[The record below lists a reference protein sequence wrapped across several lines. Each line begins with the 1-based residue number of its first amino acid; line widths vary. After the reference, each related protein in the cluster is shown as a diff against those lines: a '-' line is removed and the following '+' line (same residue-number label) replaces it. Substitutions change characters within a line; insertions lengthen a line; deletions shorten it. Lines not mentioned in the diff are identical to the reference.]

1 MPRVPSDAAAHVGRQ
16 IVEIRRRLALTQDDL
31 ASASGIDSSN
41 IRAFENGRAMP
52 SIHTLIRLA
61 VALNVQPA
69 ELLAGLTPEL
79 FADADN
85 DGRRRSA

>member
-16 IVEIRRRLALTQDDL
+16 IVDIRRRFGLTQDDL

-61 VALNVQPA
+61 AALNVEPA
-69 ELLAGLTPEL
+69 ELLAGLTPEH
-79 FADADN
+79 FPGAEN
-85 DGRRRSA
+85 DRRRSA